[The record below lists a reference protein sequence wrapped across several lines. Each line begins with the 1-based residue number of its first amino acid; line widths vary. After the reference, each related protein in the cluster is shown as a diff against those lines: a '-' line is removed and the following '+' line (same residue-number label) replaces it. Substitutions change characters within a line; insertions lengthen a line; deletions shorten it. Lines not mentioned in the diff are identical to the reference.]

1 MGCRKKRCTAHF
13 FSAKLTTFAN
23 FHQKIQGVPK
33 KIVHSDFFTP
43 GPDKKLLQQQD
54 STSLSAFAMEIQ
66 NKSTITHTST
76 YTIAITIT
84 NTNKSM
90 YAPMT
95 KDENRNEYFRALALA
110 PFLIVLRHLSFL
122 ETVQRYS

>member
-33 KIVHSDFFTP
+33 KIVHSDFCTR
-43 GPDKKLLQQQD
+43 GHDKKLLQQQD
-54 STSLSAFAMEIQ
+54 STSLPVFKMKIQ
-66 NKSTITHTST
+66 NKSTITHKST

-84 NTNKSM
+84 NTNKSIH
-90 YAPMT
+90 AQMT
-95 KDENRNEYFRALALA
+95 KDENRNEYFRALVLA
-110 PFLIVLRHLSFL
+110 PFFIVLRH
-122 ETVQRYS
+122 